1 MKKYNCGPCQF
12 TTLNLYNFNV
22 HNSSK
27 KHIINEEN
35 ANINLKNK
43 KHKCIN
49 CGTEFAFGS
58 GLSKHKKI
66 CLVKNNQNELV
77 KINADLQNQIQ
88 QLKIEK
94 LESELKHRDEK
105 LKLELKHKDDEL
117 KHSNEKLKLELEH
130 KDERLKH
137 KDEKLELKDELIKQ
151 KDSENKR
158 MENVVKQSGS
168 ITKTTTKAL
177 AYLATKY
184 PNAPTLQSFPKIDH
198 DKIRGEF
205 NSIPEMIYYTENHKT
220 TVQHLSKV
228 IMDHFLLEDHSKR
241 PIWTSDS
248 SRLKFIHCTIVE
260 KLKQWIYDENGKIF
274 GKEVLD
280 SIIDKIRSELQQ
292 YIKDAPKKMKKT
304 PLPKDMEM
312 ITLIQKAANRA
323 VIKIDDGFIKNGVI
337 RNIAPTF
344 SLKIGHI
351 VDAIDVEEKDE

>member
-1 MKKYNCGPCQF
+1 MVKKYNCDVCNF
-12 TTLNLYNFNV
+12 TTLNLYNLNL
-22 HNSSK
+22 HNKSK
-27 KHIINEEN
+27 KHILNEEN
-35 ANINLKNK
+35 AQLRNK
-43 KHKCIN
+43 KYPCAN
-49 CGTEFAFGS
+49 CGMEYAFAS
-58 GLSKHKKI
+58 SLSKHKNK
-66 CLVKNNQNELV
+66 CFTKKQNNDNLVVE
-77 KINADLQNQIQ
+77 LQNQIQ

-94 LESELKHRDEK
+94 LESELKSSNEQ
-105 LKLELKHKDDEL
+105 LKLE
-117 KHSNEKLKLELEH
+117 
-130 KDERLKH
+130 LKH

-151 KDSENKR
+151 KDTENKR

-177 AYLATKY
+177 AHLATTY

-228 IMDHFLLEDHSKR
+228 VMDHFLLQDHSKR

-248 SRLKFIHCTIVE
+248 SRLRFIHCTIVE
-260 KLKQWIYDENGKIF
+260 KIKQWMYDDNGKIF

-280 SIIDKIRSELQQ
+280 YIIDKIRSELQQ
-292 YIKDAPKKMKKT
+292 YIKDAPKKMKAAA
-304 PLPKDMEM
+304 LPKDMET

-337 RNIAPTF
+337 RSVAPEF
-344 SLKIGHI
+344 SLKIGHV
-351 VDAIDVEEKDE
+351 VDLIEEAK